1 MLETATRIPPKRA
14 MLLVRRPTL
23 KKVTFC
29 LFLALGG
36 FLYWQISHVVQQ
48 TFLRSYR
55 VLECQGELQE
65 LAMVMSNASSPT
77 NIFLTTQSSEQL
89 KQHKTTLITT
99 TSCGWPY
106 FLLVLVWSAPYIAQR
121 RRDICLTWEVHS
133 DLKPRWKT
141 VFLVGQTRN
150 RTESEALLREGET
163 FGDLIEG
170 SE

>member
-1 MLETATRIPPKRA
+1 MFL
-14 MLLVRRPTL
+14 RRRTL

-29 LFLALGG
+29 LFVALGG
-36 FLYWQISHVVQQ
+36 YLSWRISYVVQQ
-48 TFLRSYR
+48 AFPRSYR
-55 VLECQGELQE
+55 VLEYQGKLQE
-65 LAMVMSNASSPT
+65 LAMVMSNARSPT
-77 NIFLTTQSSEQL
+77 NIFSTTQSSEKL

-99 TSCGWPY
+99 NSCGWPY
-106 FLLVLVWSAPYIAQR
+106 FLLVLVRSAPYIAQK

-170 SE
+170 GE